1 MCKGQKGGENG
12 VIFDKNGMDREKKVK
27 KARNMGSISAVYE
40 AAGKETDKN
49 AIRRM
54 VSVWHSIDFKAY
66 CQGSTRLIP
75 PKSLS
80 WSGRLWLS
88 DKGHFPS
95 VLP

>member
-27 KARNMGSISAVYE
+27 KAKNMGVFLRSMKRQERKQIKMPYGAWYPY
-40 AAGKETDKN
+40 G
-49 AIRRM
+49 ILL
-54 VSVWHSIDFKAY
+54 DFKAY

-95 VLP
+95 GP